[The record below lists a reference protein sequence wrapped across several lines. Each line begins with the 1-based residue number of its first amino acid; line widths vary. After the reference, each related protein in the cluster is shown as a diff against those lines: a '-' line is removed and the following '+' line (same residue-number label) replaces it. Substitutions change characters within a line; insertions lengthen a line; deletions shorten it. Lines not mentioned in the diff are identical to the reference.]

1 MCSTG
6 VSAEARIVT
15 ANHRRA
21 GNLHQSAAELPGD
34 LCYEQTAAGQPGGA
48 LVKWQKVQESHVR
61 SASFLSGRISL
72 DSSACHEGEPWDF
85 NLGRTIP
92 ILQRRLQGLL
102 IQKLEGRQGAE
113 NAL

>member
-48 LVKWQKVQESHVR
+48 LVKWQKVQERNVR
-61 SASFLSGRISL
+61 SASFLSRRISL
-72 DSSACHEGEPWDF
+72 DSSACHEGKPWDF

>member
-1 MCSTG
+1 MTSVMSRLQQASLAVHLSSG
-6 VSAEARIVT
+6 
-15 ANHRRA
+15 
-21 GNLHQSAAELPGD
+21 
-34 LCYEQTAAGQPGGA
+34 
-48 LVKWQKVQESHVR
+48 KKQESHVR
-61 SASFLSGRISL
+61 SGSFLSGGISL

-102 IQKLEGRQGAE
+102 IQKLKGRQGAE

>member
-48 LVKWQKVQESHVR
+48 LVKWQKAREPCEKCQLFIQR
-61 SASFLSGRISL
+61 DQSGQQCMS
-72 DSSACHEGEPWDF
+72 
-85 NLGRTIP
+85 
-92 ILQRRLQGLL
+92 
-102 IQKLEGRQGAE
+102 
-113 NAL
+113 